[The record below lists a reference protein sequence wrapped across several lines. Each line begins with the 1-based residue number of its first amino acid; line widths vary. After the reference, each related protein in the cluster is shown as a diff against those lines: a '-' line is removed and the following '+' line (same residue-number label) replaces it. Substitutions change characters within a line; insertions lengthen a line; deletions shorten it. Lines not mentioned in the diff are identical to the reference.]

1 MIKKIRINKKDLEY
15 PDCPVCSN
23 NKRRIIINTK
33 PFSLAL
39 CTSCGLHY
47 VYPRLTEKR
56 GIKIYEKMYLKESI
70 SNLQTRFS
78 DCSRFMWNI
87 GKLIPYL
94 DRKKESLIIYDLG
107 SRGGG
112 FVHLANYI
120 IGQATGFDLT
130 PSVKALKAT
139 KLSYLNIK
147 EIKDVNKYPKADILS
162 CLHVL
167 EHLYKPK
174 EFLENIVKPKIKEG
188 GIVIFEVPNWGSKKA
203 QRQLAS
209 WGWYQPWA
217 HIIQFTSQPL
227 IYLLKS
233 AGFSILEVYEDY
245 PPTVNSASDLSIKTL
260 SAIIGSKILNHTG
273 FKIKNYKGDM
283 LGIIATKK

>member
-1 MIKKIRINKKDLEY
+1 MIKNIQINKKDLEY
-15 PDCPVCSN
+15 PDCPVCAN
-23 NKRRIIINTK
+23 NERRIIIDTK

-47 VYPRLTEKR
+47 VYPRLIEKK
-56 GIKIYEKMYLKESI
+56 GIKIYEKMYLNESI
-70 SNLQTRFS
+70 SDLQTRFS
-78 DCSRFMWNI
+78 ECSRFMWNI

-94 DRKKESLIIYDLG
+94 NHKKKSLIIYDVG

-120 IGQATGFDLT
+120 LGETTGFDLNS
-130 PSVKALKAT
+130 SVKALKKT

-147 EIKDVNKYPKADILS
+147 EIENVNKYPKADILS
-162 CLHVL
+162 CLHVM

-174 EFLENIVKPKIKEG
+174 EFLENVIKPKIKKG

-227 IYLLKS
+227 ITLLES
-233 AGFSILEVYEDY
+233 VGFSILEVYEDF
-245 PPTVNSASDLSIKTL
+245 PPTVNSTNDLSVKTL
-260 SAIIGSKILNHTG
+260 SAIIGGKILRHMG
-273 FKIKNYKGDM
+273 FKMNNYKGDM